1 MKTSER
7 ARIPKIVPAILAVLI
22 LIAATAAGNAAA
34 QTGPPTAPSTPMNP
48 AASLVLP
55 ESGDARVRIAWD
67 NPQDPGITGYT
78 IARSDGTSADSPGQA
93 TTYTDES
100 ALPGSSYTYTVTAR
114 SAGGDSPASE
124 AAGIDLPDPP
134 PEAQNVSAA
143 VRTPE
148 AAHGSVHVTLTWDSA
163 PEPQA
168 RACEDSYPVTQY
180 RVSRSAAGGA
190 PVEIAV
196 VPEGASPSHT
206 DEAADFNTA
215 YTYHVEAVSR
225 IGRGAPGAAAVDT
238 PKRPIPPPTEL
249 DVDEVNT
256 PDPFGGTVVI
266 DWTAPEEGPAITG
279 YRITRQD
286 PGAEPHVLVE
296 NTESADTAHTDS
308 GLSAGLT
315 YVYTVAAL
323 STDNASPESGPLS
336 VWAPL
341 PALDPA
347 ARADTDHIDVS
358 WTAPEETT
366 RYLGYIVRRREAGQA
381 DWAILSV
388 VESLEYADRPDPL
401 NPLRQPAGQQH
412 RVPLLGPVP
421 ERAGNRERL
430 DGDRA
435 RHHPGQAPRAHRPHR
450 VGRKRPRDAGLD
462 GPGRRQR
469 HRLPGAPPAAPAGGE
484 QADGVRG
491 EHRECEY
498 HLHGHEHHGRGPPRV
513 PGEGDQ
519 RSGRERLVQL
529 RPGRALEVWPETPIL
544 PKPSFS

>member
-7 ARIPKIVPAILAVLI
+7 ARIPRTVPAILAVLI

-55 ESGDARVRIAWD
+55 ESGNARVRVGWD
-67 NPQDPGITGYT
+67 NPQNPGITGYT
-78 IARSDGTSADSPGQA
+78 IARSDGRSFDSPGQA

-100 ALPGSSYTYTVTAR
+100 ALPGSPYTYTVTAR
-114 SAGGDSPASE
+114 SAGGDSPASA
-124 AAGIDLPDPP
+124 AAGIDVPDPP
-134 PEAQNVSAA
+134 PGTRNVSAA

-148 AAHGSVHVTLTWDSA
+148 AAHESVHVTLTWDPA

-168 RACEDSYPVTQY
+168 QACEDSHPVTQY
-180 RVSRSAAGGA
+180 RVSRSTGDDA

-196 VPEGASPSHT
+196 VPEGASLSHT
-206 DEAADFNTA
+206 DGTADFNTA
-215 YTYHVEAVSR
+215 YTYDVEAVSR
-225 IGRGAPGAAAVDT
+225 IGRGAASTTAVDT
-238 PKRPIPPPTEL
+238 PKRPVPPPTEL

-266 DWTAPEEGPAITG
+266 EWTAPQEGPAITG

-341 PALDPA
+341 PAMDPA

-401 NPLRQPAGQQH
+401 NPFASPPANNTAYHYSVQSRNELGIGSAWAET
-412 RVPLLGPVP
+412 GPVIILVRP
-421 ERAGNRERL
+421 PAPTGLTASAGNGRVTLDWTAPDDDSVTGYQVLRRRPPLGENRL
-430 DGDRA
+430 MVYVENTGNANTTYTDTNITA
-435 RHHPGQAPRAHRPHR
+435 
-450 VGRKRPRDAGLD
+450 
-462 GPGRRQR
+462 
-469 HRLPGAPPAAPAGGE
+469 
-484 QADGVRG
+484 GVR
-491 EHRECEY
+491 HVY
-498 HLHGHEHHGRGPPRV
+498 RV
-513 PGEGDQ
+513 KAINVAGV
-519 RSGRERLVQL
+519 SGWSNYA
-529 RPGRALEVWPETPIL
+529 RAEP
-544 PKPSFS
+544 